1 MEIKFGDIV
10 KAAMNEPK
18 APEDLVKKT
27 IEMAKS
33 MEKQRMQSK
42 AVSSD
47 GPSI

>member
-33 MEKQRMQSK
+33 MEKERTMQKTAANS
-42 AVSSD
+42 